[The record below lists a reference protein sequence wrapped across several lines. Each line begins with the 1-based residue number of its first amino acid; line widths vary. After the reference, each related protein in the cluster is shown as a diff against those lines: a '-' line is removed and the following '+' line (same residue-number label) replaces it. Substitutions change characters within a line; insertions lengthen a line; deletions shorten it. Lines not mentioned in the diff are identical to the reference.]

1 MEKNKQFR
9 QMIHAVQWKIADP
22 PVIKLKTDGSGT
34 EQEITIDAIV
44 NSASPDLMGGR
55 EGTVDW
61 EIHRLIDEKLRSK
74 KKTFN
79 QKICK
84 ELAQGNERMRFKDK
98 AVIKRV
104 RCPRGQAVL
113 TGGY

>member
-44 NSASPDLMGGR
+44 NSASPELSTKRFVRNWLR
-55 EGTVDW
+55 EMNGCALK
-61 EIHRLIDEKLRSK
+61 IRRSSSGS
-74 KKTFN
+74 
-79 QKICK
+79 
-84 ELAQGNERMRFKDK
+84 AVPGDRRFL
-98 AVIKRV
+98 
-104 RCPRGQAVL
+104 QADMDSADM
-113 TGGY
+113 